1 MSSPLRRSADFLG
14 LTSSKPRPHFSWRIH
29 LPVLVVWALMAVLVS
44 ILLRMILPGW
54 GLLSIGVACSTV
66 AAGHS
71 LTIDA
76 LAHRR
81 PDLVKKP

>member
-1 MSSPLRRSADFLG
+1 
-14 LTSSKPRPHFSWRIH
+14 
-29 LPVLVVWALMAVLVS
+29 MAVLVS